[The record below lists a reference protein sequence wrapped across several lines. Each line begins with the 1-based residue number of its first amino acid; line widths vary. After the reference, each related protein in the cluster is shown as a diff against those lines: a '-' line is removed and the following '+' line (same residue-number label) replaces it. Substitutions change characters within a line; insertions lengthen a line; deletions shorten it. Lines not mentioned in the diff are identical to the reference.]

1 MKATNRSQMMAEK
14 SIKFMEVKMEKEHSH
29 HETVHV
35 FIDKEKVESPNPT
48 TGLALYNLGSISAEY
63 DLFREVHGHG
73 DDELI
78 PRDDSAVTLKNGDH
92 FYSVQKSLNPGT
104 DDGTR

>member
-1 MKATNRSQMMAEK
+1 
-14 SIKFMEVKMEKEHSH
+14 MEVNMEKEHSH
-29 HETVHV
+29 HDLVHI
-35 FIDKEKVESPNPT
+35 FIDKRKVESPSPT
-48 TGLALYNLGSISAEY
+48 TGVALYSLGNISAEY

-92 FYSVQKSLNPGT
+92 LYSVQKSLNPGA